1 MAHKTAGQAMTELLE
16 QWGVDHVYGIP
27 GDSINEFIEELRHER
42 NQLKFIQTRHEEVA
56 ALAAAA
62 EAKLTGK
69 IGVCLSIAG
78 PGAVHLLNGLY
89 DAKADGAPVLA
100 IAGQVS
106 SGEVGR
112 DYFQEIKLE
121 QMFEDVAVFNRE
133 VHSAESLPDLLN
145 QAIRTA
151 CSKKGVAVLSV
162 SDDLFAEKIKREPV
176 YTSPV
181 YIEGNLE
188 PKKEQ
193 LITCAQ
199 YINNAKKPII
209 LAGQGMKKAKREL
222 LEFADKAAAPIV
234 VTLPAKGVVPD
245 KHPHFLGNLGQI
257 GTKPAYEAMEE
268 CDLLIMLGTSFP
280 YRDYL
285 PDDTPAIQLD
295 SDPAKIGKR
304 YPVTVGLVCDAAHGL
319 RELTEFIEMKEDRR
333 FLEACTEHMQHWWN
347 EIEKDETEAA
357 TPLKPQQVVA
367 RLEEAAAD
375 DAVLS
380 VDVGTV
386 TVWMARHF
394 KMKANQDFVVSSWLA
409 TMGCGLPGAI
419 AASLSEPERQAIAVC
434 GDGGF
439 SMVMQDLPT
448 AVKYKLPIT
457 VVILNN
463 ENLGMI
469 EYEQQVKGNID
480 YVTKLQNV
488 DYAAFAESCG
498 AKGIKVTRAEELAP
512 AFHEALHAD
521 QPVVVDVMIGNE
533 PPLPG
538 KITYGQAKGFSK
550 YMLKNFFE
558 NQKIEMPSLKKSLK
572 RLF

>member
-1 MAHKTAGQAMTELLE
+1 MPSKTAGHVMTELLE
-16 QWGVDHVYGIP
+16 QWGVGHIYGIP

-42 NQLKFIQTRHEEVA
+42 NNLTFIQTRHEEVA

-62 EAKLTGK
+62 EAKLTGQ

-89 DAKADGAPVLA
+89 DAKADGVPVLA
-100 IAGQVS
+100 IAGQVAS
-106 SGEVGR
+106 DEIGR
-112 DYFQEIKLE
+112 DSFQEIKLE
-121 QMFEDVAVFNRE
+121 QMFEDVAVFNQQ
-133 VHSAESLPDLLN
+133 VHTAEALPDLLN

-151 CSKKGVAVLSV
+151 YSKKGVAVLTV
-162 SDDLFAEKIKREPV
+162 SDDLFAQKIKREPV
-176 YTSPV
+176 YTSPI
-181 YIEGNLE
+181 YLKADIE
-188 PKKEQ
+188 PKKEH
-193 LITCAQ
+193 LVTCAQ
-199 YINNAKKPII
+199 YINNAKKPVI
-209 LAGQGMKKAKREL
+209 LAGQGLKSAKEEL
-222 LEFADKAAAPIV
+222 LAFADKAAAPIV
-234 VTLPAKGVVPD
+234 ITLPAKGVVPD
-245 KHPHFLGNLGQI
+245 SHPHFLGNLGQI

-304 YPVTVGLVCDAAHGL
+304 YPVNAGIVSDAALGL
-319 RELTEFIEMKEDRR
+319 KELTEYIEYKEDRR
-333 FLEACTEHMQHWWN
+333 FLDACTEHMKHWWK
-347 EIEKDETEAA
+347 EIEKDETEA
-357 TPLKPQQVVA
+357 THPLKPQQVIA
-367 RLEEAAAD
+367 RLQDAAAE

-394 KMKANQDFVVSSWLA
+394 KMKKQDFIVSSWLA

-419 AASLSEPERQAIAVC
+419 AASLAEPERQSIAIC

-480 YVTKLQNV
+480 YVTQLQNM
-488 DYAAFAESCG
+488 DYAAFAKSCG
-498 AKGIKVTRAEELAP
+498 AKGIKVTKHEELAP
-512 AFHEALHAD
+512 AFHEALNSNE
-521 QPVVVDVMIGNE
+521 PVVIDAVIGDE